1 MKDNSILDTLIEIAL
16 KEDLGDAGDI
26 TSNFFIDNNSLS
38 NGTIIAKENCVIAG
52 SEIAESVFKRLDP
65 NIEVK
70 VELTS
75 GSIASTGDVIIS
87 LSGKSCSI
95 LSAERIAL
103 NFLQRLSGIATITK
117 KYVEAVKET
126 NAKILDTRKTTP
138 GWRVLEKMAVK
149 SGGGLNHR
157 MGLFDMAMLK
167 DNHLTNESDPR
178 SLQQKIN
185 AFKKQFPEMRLEVEA
200 DTLEQV
206 NEFIKMEGVDV
217 ILLDNMA
224 LNEISEAVSLR
235 REAIKFEASGGIN
248 LDTVIQYAETGVD
261 FISVGA
267 LTHSAVSVDLSLEL
281 ETLYSKR

>member
-52 SEIAESVFKRLDP
+52 SEIAERVFKRLDP

-70 VELTS
+70 VELPS

-95 LSAERIAL
+95 LSTERIAL

-117 KYVEAVKET
+117 KYVDAVKGT

-185 AFKKQFPEMRLEVEA
+185 AFKKQYPSIRLELEA

-206 NEFIKMEGVDV
+206 NEFVKMEGVDV

-224 LNEISEAVSLR
+224 ITEISEAVSLR
-235 REAIKFEASGGIN
+235 RGEIKFEASGGIN

-261 FISVGA
+261 LISVGA
-267 LTHSAVSVDLSLEL
+267 LTHSAISVDLSLEL
-281 ETLYSKR
+281 ET

>member
-52 SEIAESVFKRLDP
+52 SEIAERVFKRLDP

-224 LNEISEAVSLR
+224 LTEISEAVSLR

-261 FISVGA
+261 LISVGA

-281 ETLYSKR
+281 ET

>member
-38 NGTIIAKENCVIAG
+38 SGTIIAKENCVIAG
-52 SEIAESVFKRLDP
+52 SEIAERVFKRLDP

-70 VELTS
+70 VELPS

-95 LSAERIAL
+95 LSTERIAL

-117 KYVEAVKET
+117 KYVDAVKGT

-185 AFKKQFPEMRLEVEA
+185 AFKKQYPSIRLELEA

-206 NEFIKMEGVDV
+206 NEFVKMEGVDV

-224 LNEISEAVSLR
+224 ITEISEAVSLR
-235 REAIKFEASGGIN
+235 RGKIKFEASGGIN

-261 FISVGA
+261 LISVGA

-281 ETLYSKR
+281 ET

>member
-52 SEIAESVFKRLDP
+52 SEIAERVFKRLDP

-70 VELTS
+70 VELPS

-95 LSAERIAL
+95 LSTERIAL

-117 KYVEAVKET
+117 KYVEAVKGT

-185 AFKKQFPEMRLEVEA
+185 AFKKQYPSIRLELEA

-206 NEFIKMEGVDV
+206 NEFVKMEGVDV

-224 LNEISEAVSLR
+224 LTEISEAVSLR
-235 REAIKFEASGGIN
+235 RGEIKFEASGGIN

-261 FISVGA
+261 LISVGA

-281 ETLYSKR
+281 ET

>member
-26 TSNFFIDNNSLS
+26 TSNFFIDNDSLS
-38 NGTIIAKENCVIAG
+38 SGTIIAKENCVIAG
-52 SEIAESVFKRLDP
+52 PEIAQRVFYRLDP
-65 NIEVK
+65 NIEVIVK
-70 VELTS
+70 LPS
-75 GSIASTGDVIIS
+75 GSIANPGDVIMS

-117 KYVEAVKET
+117 KYVEAVKGT

-138 GWRVLEKMAVK
+138 GWRELEKMAVK

-185 AFKKQFPEMRLEVEA
+185 ALKKQYPEIRLELEA

-224 LNEISEAVSLR
+224 LTEISEAVSLKR
-235 REAIKFEASGGIN
+235 GEIKFEASGGIN
-248 LDTVIQYAETGVD
+248 LDTVVQYAEAGVD

-281 ETLYSKR
+281 ET

>member
-26 TSNFFIDNNSLS
+26 TSNFFIDNDSLS
-38 NGTIIAKENCVIAG
+38 SGSIVAKENCVIAG
-52 SEIAESVFKRLDP
+52 PEIAQRVFHRLDP
-65 NIEVK
+65 NIAVI
-70 VELTS
+70 VNLPS
-75 GSIASTGDVIIS
+75 GSIANPGDVIMS

-117 KYVEAVKET
+117 KYVEAVKGT
-126 NAKILDTRKTTP
+126 NAMILDTRKTTP
-138 GWRVLEKMAVK
+138 GWRALEKMAVK

-185 AFKKQFPEMRLEVEA
+185 AFKIQYPEISLELEA

-224 LNEISEAVSLR
+224 LTEISEAVSLR
-235 REAIKFEASGGIN
+235 RGEIKFEASGGIK
-248 LDTVIQYAETGVD
+248 LDTVVQYAEAGVD

-281 ETLYSKR
+281 ET

>member
-26 TSNFFIDNNSLS
+26 TSNFFIDNDSLS
-38 NGTIIAKENCVIAG
+38 SGSIIAKENCVIAG
-52 SEIAESVFKRLDP
+52 PEIAQRVFYRLDP
-65 NIEVK
+65 NIEVIIK
-70 VELTS
+70 LPS
-75 GSIASTGDVIIS
+75 GSIANPGDVIMS
-87 LSGKSCSI
+87 LSGKSYSI

-117 KYVEAVKET
+117 KYVEAVKGT

-138 GWRVLEKMAVK
+138 GWRALEKMAVK

-185 AFKKQFPEMRLEVEA
+185 VFKKQHPEIRLELEA

-224 LNEISEAVSLR
+224 LTEISEAVSLR
-235 REAIKFEASGGIN
+235 RGEIKFEASGGIN
-248 LDTVIQYAETGVD
+248 LDTVVQYAEAGVD

-281 ETLYSKR
+281 ET

>member
-16 KEDLGDAGDI
+16 KEDLGDVGDI
-26 TSNFFIDNNSLS
+26 TSNFFIDNDSLS
-38 NGTIIAKENCVIAG
+38 SGSIVAKENCVIAG
-52 SEIAESVFKRLDP
+52 PEIAQKVFYRLDP
-65 NIEVK
+65 NIK
-70 VELTS
+70 VIIKIPS
-75 GSIASTGDVIIS
+75 GSIANPGDVIMS

-117 KYVEAVKET
+117 KYVEAVKGT
-126 NAKILDTRKTTP
+126 NAMILDTRKTTP
-138 GWRVLEKMAVK
+138 GWRALEKMAVK

-185 AFKKQFPEMRLEVEA
+185 AFKIHYPEISLELEA

-224 LNEISEAVSLR
+224 LTEISEAVSLR
-235 REAIKFEASGGIN
+235 RGEIKFEASGGIN
-248 LDTVIQYAETGVD
+248 LDTVVQYAEAGVD

-281 ETLYSKR
+281 ET

>member
-52 SEIAESVFKRLDP
+52 SEIAERVFKRLDP

-117 KYVEAVKET
+117 KYVEAVKGT

-200 DTLEQV
+200 DTFEQV

-224 LNEISEAVSLR
+224 LTEISEAVSLR

>member
-26 TSNFFIDNNSLS
+26 TSNFFIDNDSLS
-38 NGTIIAKENCVIAG
+38 SGSIIAKENCVIAG
-52 SEIAESVFKRLDP
+52 PEIAQRVFYRLDP
-65 NIEVK
+65 NIEVIIK
-70 VELTS
+70 LPS
-75 GSIASTGDVIIS
+75 GSIANPGDVIMS

-117 KYVEAVKET
+117 KYVEAVKGT

-138 GWRVLEKMAVK
+138 GWRELEKMAVK

-167 DNHLTNESDPR
+167 DNHLANESDPR

-185 AFKKQFPEMRLEVEA
+185 ALKKQYPEIRLELEA

-224 LNEISEAVSLR
+224 LTEISEAVSLKR
-235 REAIKFEASGGIN
+235 GEIKFEASGGIN
-248 LDTVIQYAETGVD
+248 LDTVVQYAEAGVD

-281 ETLYSKR
+281 ET

>member
-26 TSNFFIDNNSLS
+26 TSNFFIDNDSLS
-38 NGTIIAKENCVIAG
+38 SGSIIAKENCVIAG
-52 SEIAESVFKRLDP
+52 PQIAQRVFYRLDP
-65 NIEVK
+65 NIEVIIK
-70 VELTS
+70 LPS
-75 GSIASTGDVIIS
+75 GSIANPGDVIMS
-87 LSGKSCSI
+87 LSGKSYSI

-117 KYVEAVKET
+117 KYVEAVKGT

-138 GWRVLEKMAVK
+138 GWRALEKMAVK

-185 AFKKQFPEMRLEVEA
+185 VFKKQHPEIRLELEA

-224 LNEISEAVSLR
+224 LTEISEAVSLR
-235 REAIKFEASGGIN
+235 RGEIKFEASGGIN
-248 LDTVIQYAETGVD
+248 LDTVIQYAEAGVD

-281 ETLYSKR
+281 ET

>member
-26 TSNFFIDNNSLS
+26 TSNFFIDNDSLS
-38 NGTIIAKENCVIAG
+38 SGSIIAKENCVIAG
-52 SEIAESVFKRLDP
+52 PEIAQKVFYRLDP
-65 NIEVK
+65 NIEVIIK
-70 VELTS
+70 LPS
-75 GSIASTGDVIIS
+75 GSIANPGDVIMS

-117 KYVEAVKET
+117 KYVEAVKGT

-138 GWRVLEKMAVK
+138 GWRALEKMAVK

-185 AFKKQFPEMRLEVEA
+185 ALKKQYPEIRLELEA

-224 LNEISEAVSLR
+224 LTEISEAVSLR
-235 REAIKFEASGGIN
+235 RGEIKFEASGGIN
-248 LDTVIQYAETGVD
+248 LDTVVQYAEAGVD

-281 ETLYSKR
+281 EK

>member
-1 MKDNSILDTLIEIAL
+1 MKQNPTLDTLIEIAIS
-16 KEDLGDAGDI
+16 EDLGNLGDI
-26 TSNFFIDNNSLS
+26 TSNFFIDDIAVSK
-38 NGTIIAKENCVIAG
+38 GTIIAKERCIISG
-52 SEIAESVFKRLDP
+52 PEIAETVFKRIDP
-65 NIEVK
+65 SIK
-70 VELTS
+70 VNVNLES
-75 GSIASTGDVIIS
+75 GSIADQGDVIIN
-87 LSGKSCSI
+87 LSGNTRSI

-117 KYVEAVKET
+117 KYVEAVKGT

-138 GWRVLEKMAVK
+138 GWRALEKMAVK

-185 AFKKQFPEMRLEVEA
+185 AFKKQYPKIRLELEA

-224 LNEISEAVSLR
+224 LTEISEAVSLR
-235 REAIKFEASGGIN
+235 KGEIKFEASGGIN
-248 LDTVIQYAETGVD
+248 LDTVVQYAEAGVD

-281 ETLYSKR
+281 ET

>member
-1 MKDNSILDTLIEIAL
+1 MNDNSILDTLIEIAL

-26 TSNFFIDNNSLS
+26 TSNFFIDNDSLS
-38 NGTIIAKENCVIAG
+38 SGTIIAKENCVIAG
-52 SEIAESVFKRLDP
+52 PEIAQRVFYRLDP
-65 NIEVK
+65 NIEVIIK
-70 VELTS
+70 LPS
-75 GSIASTGDVIIS
+75 GSIANPGDVIMS

-117 KYVEAVKET
+117 KYVEAVKGT

-138 GWRVLEKMAVK
+138 GWRALEKMAVK

-185 AFKKQFPEMRLEVEA
+185 AFKKQYPEILLELEA

-224 LNEISEAVSLR
+224 LTEISQAVSLR
-235 REAIKFEASGGIN
+235 RGEIKFEASGGIK
-248 LDTVIQYAETGVD
+248 LDTVVQYAEAGVD

-281 ETLYSKR
+281 ET

>member
-38 NGTIIAKENCVIAG
+38 SGTIIAKENCVIAG
-52 SEIAESVFKRLDP
+52 SEITERVFKRLDP

-70 VELTS
+70 VELPS

-95 LSAERIAL
+95 LSTERIAL

-117 KYVEAVKET
+117 KYVDAVKGT

-185 AFKKQFPEMRLEVEA
+185 AFKKQYPSIRLELEA

-206 NEFIKMEGVDV
+206 NEFVKMEGVDV

-224 LNEISEAVSLR
+224 ITEISEAVSLR
-235 REAIKFEASGGIN
+235 RGKIKFEASGGIN

-261 FISVGA
+261 LISVGA
-267 LTHSAVSVDLSLEL
+267 LTHSAISVDLSLEL
-281 ETLYSKR
+281 ET

>member
-26 TSNFFIDNNSLS
+26 TSNFFIDNDSLS
-38 NGTIIAKENCVIAG
+38 SGSIIAKENCVIAG
-52 SEIAESVFKRLDP
+52 PEIAQKVFYRLDP
-65 NIEVK
+65 NIEVIIK
-70 VELTS
+70 LPS
-75 GSIASTGDVIIS
+75 GSIANPGDVIIS

-117 KYVEAVKET
+117 KYVEAVKGT

-138 GWRVLEKMAVK
+138 GWRELEKMAVK

-167 DNHLTNESDPR
+167 DNHLANESDPR

-185 AFKKQFPEMRLEVEA
+185 ALKKQYPEIRLELEA

-224 LNEISEAVSLR
+224 LTEISEAVSLR
-235 REAIKFEASGGIN
+235 RGEIKFEASGGIN
-248 LDTVIQYAETGVD
+248 LDTVVQYAEAGVD

-281 ETLYSKR
+281 ET

>member
-26 TSNFFIDNNSLS
+26 TSNFFIDNDSLS
-38 NGTIIAKENCVIAG
+38 SGSIIAKENCVIAAP
-52 SEIAESVFKRLDP
+52 EIAQKVFYRLDP
-65 NIEVK
+65 NIEVIVK
-70 VELTS
+70 LPS
-75 GSIASTGDVIIS
+75 GSIANPGDVIMS

-117 KYVEAVKET
+117 KYVEAVKGT

-138 GWRVLEKMAVK
+138 GWRALEKMAVK

-185 AFKKQFPEMRLEVEA
+185 AFKKQYPEIRIELEA

-224 LNEISEAVSLR
+224 LTEISEAVSLR
-235 REAIKFEASGGIN
+235 RGEIKFEASGGIN
-248 LDTVIQYAETGVD
+248 LDTVVQYAEAGVD

-281 ETLYSKR
+281 ET

>member
-26 TSNFFIDNNSLS
+26 TSNFFIDNDSLS
-38 NGTIIAKENCVIAG
+38 SGTIIAKENCVIAG
-52 SEIAESVFKRLDP
+52 PEIAQRVFYRLDP
-65 NIEVK
+65 NIEVIVK
-70 VELTS
+70 LPS
-75 GSIASTGDVIIS
+75 GSIANPGDVIMS

-117 KYVEAVKET
+117 KYVAAVKGT
-126 NAKILDTRKTTP
+126 NAKLLATRHTTP
-138 GWRVLEKMAVK
+138 GWRELEKMAVK

-185 AFKKQFPEMRLEVEA
+185 AFKKKYPEIRLELEA

-224 LNEISEAVSLR
+224 LTEISEAVSLR
-235 REAIKFEASGGIN
+235 RGEIKFEASGGIN
-248 LDTVIQYAETGVD
+248 LDTVVQYAEAGGD

-281 ETLYSKR
+281 ET

>member
-38 NGTIIAKENCVIAG
+38 SGTIIAKENCVIAG
-52 SEIAESVFKRLDP
+52 SEIAERVFKRLDP

-70 VELTS
+70 VELPS

-95 LSAERIAL
+95 LSTERIAL

-117 KYVEAVKET
+117 KYVDAVKGT

-185 AFKKQFPEMRLEVEA
+185 AFKKQYPSIRLELEA

-206 NEFIKMEGVDV
+206 NEFVKMEGVDV

-224 LNEISEAVSLR
+224 ITEISEAVSLR
-235 REAIKFEASGGIN
+235 RGKIKFEASGGIN

-261 FISVGA
+261 LISVGA
-267 LTHSAVSVDLSLEL
+267 LTHSAISVDLSLEL
-281 ETLYSKR
+281 ET

>member
-52 SEIAESVFKRLDP
+52 SEIAERVFKRLDP

-70 VELTS
+70 VELPS

-117 KYVEAVKET
+117 KYVEAVKGT

-224 LNEISEAVSLR
+224 LTEISEAVSLR

-261 FISVGA
+261 LISVGA

-281 ETLYSKR
+281 ET

>member
-26 TSNFFIDNNSLS
+26 TSNFFIDNDSLS
-38 NGTIIAKENCVIAG
+38 SGTIIAKENCVIAG
-52 SEIAESVFKRLDP
+52 PEIAQRVFYRLDP
-65 NIEVK
+65 NIEVIIK
-70 VELTS
+70 LPS
-75 GSIASTGDVIIS
+75 GSIANPGDVIIS

-117 KYVEAVKET
+117 KYVEAVKGT

-138 GWRVLEKMAVK
+138 GWRALEKMAVK

-185 AFKKQFPEMRLEVEA
+185 ALKKQYPEIRLELEA

-224 LNEISEAVSLR
+224 LTEISEAVSLKR
-235 REAIKFEASGGIN
+235 GEIKFEASGGIN
-248 LDTVIQYAETGVD
+248 LDTVVQYAEAGVD

-281 ETLYSKR
+281 ET

>member
-52 SEIAESVFKRLDP
+52 SEIAERVFKRLDP

-185 AFKKQFPEMRLEVEA
+185 AFKKQYPAIRLEVEA

-224 LNEISEAVSLR
+224 LTEISEAVSLR
-235 REAIKFEASGGIN
+235 RGEIKFEASGGIN

-281 ETLYSKR
+281 ET

>member
-26 TSNFFIDNNSLS
+26 TSNFFIDNDSLS
-38 NGTIIAKENCVIAG
+38 SGTIIAKENCVIAG
-52 SEIAESVFKRLDP
+52 PEIAQKVFYRLDP

-70 VELTS
+70 VKLPS
-75 GSIASTGDVIIS
+75 GSIANPGDVIMS

-117 KYVEAVKET
+117 KYVEAVKGT

-138 GWRVLEKMAVK
+138 GWRALEKMAVK

-157 MGLFDMAMLK
+157 MGLFDMAMVK

-185 AFKKQFPEMRLEVEA
+185 AFKKQYPEIRLELEA

-224 LNEISEAVSLR
+224 LTEISEAVSLR
-235 REAIKFEASGGIN
+235 RGEIKFEASGGIN
-248 LDTVIQYAETGVD
+248 LDTVVQYAEAGVD

-281 ETLYSKR
+281 ET